1 MVIVAA
7 WERLLAAPEWI
18 IVTGAV
24 VAAVGVIWRKAVLPV
39 VHFFQRVRQFMD
51 RTETAV
57 TWVEQQMRNN
67 GGSSLVDK
75 VDELVQNVT
84 MLLDHDAERDTY
96 GRRYGPDKEEGDNP

>member
-1 MVIVAA
+1 MD
-7 WERLLAAPEWI
+7 APEWI

-39 VHFFQRVRQFMD
+39 VGFFQRVRQFMD

-57 TWVEQQMRNN
+57 TWVEAQMRNN

-75 VDELVQNVT
+75 VDDLIKNVS
-84 MLLDHDAERDTY
+84 MLLDHDAERDTA
-96 GRRYGPDKEEGDNP
+96 GKRYGPDQPEGKDNHDLQP